1 MCSFAKLPG
10 QDSAPGQAGQV
21 LVMPPPQKMR
31 RRGLWIRRVWLVV
44 FVLFCLEIGI
54 ILTWCPWTKIW
65 TQNSILMSFPT
76 VRSFLMK
83 NFVRGAISGVGLVN
97 LWMGVAEAV
106 RYREETNSS
115 ADDQG
120 PTGRPTD

>member
-1 MCSFAKLPG
+1 
-10 QDSAPGQAGQV
+10 
-21 LVMPPPQKMR
+21 MR

-44 FVLFCLEIGI
+44 FVLFFLEIGI